1 MKEYYINK
9 IEDLKNKYLK
19 NKLKYE
25 NTPTALSGFTY
36 ELGEV
41 PSTSQ
46 SYTVFHPYIYPK
58 INKIKTNKSFLYKII
73 KSWYEL

>member
-1 MKEYYINK
+1 MKEYYIDK
-9 IEDLKNKYLK
+9 IEDLKNKYFE

-36 ELGEV
+36 ELGDEKR
-41 PSTSQ
+41 
-46 SYTVFHPYIYPK
+46 YNFEKLKGHPYIYPK

>member
-9 IEDLKNKYLK
+9 IEDLKNKYFE

-25 NTPTALSGFTY
+25 NTPTALSRFTY

-41 PSTSQ
+41 PSTFQ
-46 SYTVFHPYIYPK
+46 SYTVFPYIYPK
-58 INKIKTNKSFLYKII
+58 INKTKTNKSFLYKII